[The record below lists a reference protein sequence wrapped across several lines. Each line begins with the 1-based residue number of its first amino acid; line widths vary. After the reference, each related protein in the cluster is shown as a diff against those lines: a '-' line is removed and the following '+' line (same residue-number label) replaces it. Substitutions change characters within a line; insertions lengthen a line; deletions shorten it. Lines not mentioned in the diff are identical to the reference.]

1 MKELKFTKM
10 HGLGNDFVYLDGIA
24 ENLPRLDLPKLTQ
37 SICNRQTGVGADGLI
52 VMLPSK
58 TCDFRMR
65 IFNADGGE
73 AEMCGNGF
81 RGMIRYLNDCGHSKS
96 KIIRVE
102 TLAGTIS
109 GEIVKSGKNAPLV
122 RVAMGVPEFHC
133 NKIDVDTAHKEFI
146 ERKIKIKSES
156 YTITVVSMGN
166 PHAVL
171 FVPDFKFDWH
181 GAGREIEYY
190 KLFPKRTNVEFVKII
205 MRSKIL
211 VHSWE
216 RGVGP
221 TMASGTGASAAVAAG
236 IRCGYLDDSVEVVY
250 DLGSLI
256 IEWKNRDQD
265 LFKTGPAEYSF
276 TGTYKYYL

>member
-1 MKELKFTKM
+1 MREFKFIKM
-10 HGLGNDFVYLDGIA
+10 HGLGNDFVYLDGLD
-24 ENLPRLDLPKLTQ
+24 ENLPRIDLHKLAL

-52 VMLPSK
+52 LILPSR

-81 RGMIRYLNDCGHSKS
+81 RGLIRYLHDRGYTK
-96 KIIRVE
+96 KRTIQVE

-109 GEIVKSGKNAPLV
+109 GEIVRSRKKEPLV
-122 RVAMGVPEFHC
+122 KVAMGIPEFRC
-133 NKIDVDTAHKEFI
+133 NKIDVDTTHKEII
-146 ERKIKIKSES
+146 ERKIRIKSQD

-171 FVPDFKFDWH
+171 FVPDFKFDWQT
-181 GAGREIEYY
+181 AGRDIENY
-190 KLFPKRTNVEFVKII
+190 KLFPKRTNVEFVQILNRRKII
-205 MRSKIL
+205 

-221 TMASGTGASAAVAAG
+221 TMASGTGASAAVSSG
-236 IRCGYLDDSVEVVY
+236 IRCGYLDDSVEVFY
-250 DLGSLI
+250 DLGSMI
-256 IEWKNRDQD
+256 IEWKNRERD
-265 LFKTGPAEYSF
+265 LYKTGPAEYSF
-276 TGTYKYYL
+276 TGIYKY